1 MKPVVKNKLRIFVKI
16 IGGQCIL
23 HNGEDLHVNIT
34 VFCDVAP
41 HNVLYGGLC
50 CLPPSSEISEGCHNL
65 YSLPDI
71 VK

>member
-1 MKPVVKNKLRIFVKI
+1 VYVTS
-16 IGGQCIL
+16 GQCIL
-23 HNGEDLHVNIT
+23 HNEDLHVKIT

-41 HNVLYGGLC
+41 HSVLYVLTLWRNL
-50 CLPPSSEISEGCHNL
+50 LPPSSQDFYDL